1 MTTSE
6 DRLRAYLKQAAN
18 DLLASR
24 RRVREL
30 EDRDAEPIAIIG
42 MACRFPGGVSSPEQ
56 LWDLVAGGGDAVSAF
71 PGDRGWDLERLFDP
85 DPDRAGT
92 SYVREGGFLD
102 DAAGFDAGFF
112 GISPREALAMDPQQR
127 LLLETSWEA
136 VERAGIDPLSLRGT
150 DVGVFAG
157 LFGQDYGS
165 RVRGA
170 RDDVEG
176 YLGSGSAGSV
186 ASGRVAYSL
195 GFVGP
200 ALTVDT
206 ACSSSLVAIH
216 LAAQALRRGEC
227 SLALA
232 GGVTVMASPVSFVEF
247 SRQRGLAADGRCKP
261 FAGGADGTGWGEG
274 AGLLLLERL
283 SVARAAGHRVLAVV
297 RGSAV
302 NQDGASNGLTAPNGP
317 SQRRVI
323 RAALASAD
331 LSTSDVDV
339 VEAHGT
345 GTSLGDPIEA
355 QALLATYGQDRVE
368 PLWLGSVKSNI
379 GHTQGAAGVAGVI
392 KMVEAMRRG
401 VLPRTLHVDEP
412 TPKVDWSAGAVRLLT
427 EAREWPVVDRPR
439 RAGVSSFGI
448 SGTNAHVILEQAP
461 EPEPD
466 AEPPEVPGGVVP
478 LVVSGRGEAGLRAQA
493 AALLSVVESAEVP
506 LAEVGRAL
514 VTSRASL
521 PDRGVVPAADRAE
534 AVAGLRAL
542 AEGTPGVVT
551 GTAVPGGLAM
561 VFSGQGSQR
570 AGMGRE
576 LYEHF
581 PVFRTAVDEVCA
593 ELDAV
598 TLPSVMFEDTDGV
611 LDETGWAQPALFA
624 FEVALFRL
632 LESWGLAPDV
642 VAGHSLGELTAAFVA
657 GVLDLPGA
665 ARLVAARAR
674 LMQAL
679 PPGGAMVSIAGAA
692 EDRVRKVLPGS
703 GVSLA
708 AVNGPESVVISG
720 ERAAVTAVA
729 DELRAAG
736 CRVRHLRV
744 SHACHSELMEPML
757 DDFRDVVKLLSL
769 REPVIPLVS
778 NVTGEVAQPGEVS
791 DPEYWVEHVRAT
803 VRFGAGVAAVAG
815 SGVSTVLEVGPGAVL
830 TGLGVDALP
839 ADARVEFVAT
849 ARKNVSEVRGV
860 LTALAEL
867 HVRGVRVD
875 WTACLGP
882 GGRRPDLPTYAFR
895 HERFWLDAA
904 PDAGDVSAAGLDS
917 PGHPLLG
924 AAVPLAGSGGV
935 VLTGR
940 LSVRSHPWLAEHTV
954 AGAVVVPESVFVELA
969 VRAGDETGCP
979 AIGDLVLDRPLT
991 LSGED
996 AVRLQVAVAEPGE
1009 TGERGITVHG
1019 RPESGRTWTRY
1030 ASGTLTRTAPRPP
1043 LAERPPAARELDISG
1058 CYDDPAD
1065 GRGYGTQFRGLTAA
1079 WSHRR
1084 EIHAEVTAPGA
1095 ADTGFG
1101 LHPALLDAARQAIA
1115 LTAEAP
1121 DGPQLA
1127 AAWTGVTLHATGATT
1142 LLVHV
1147 APAGPAT
1154 FRLTATDP
1162 AGAPV
1167 LTVESITLRP
1177 FGPDE
1182 PAAPQA
1188 ADSLYRVGWL
1198 PAEAAPE
1205 GETVVA
1211 SPRWAGAGVE
1221 AAVRSGPSAGPE
1233 LAGGSASTGVASPG
1247 SAGADVEA
1255 AVRSGLSAGSAPDGE
1270 PALTVVASPRL
1281 ADRLAAAGI
1290 DVRVRPGLS
1299 SGPAPDGPVLA
1310 EIEAADVPAAA
1321 GEALRLCQEW
1331 LAEPRPAAARLVV
1344 LTRDPADTGDAAA
1357 AAARAVVRCAQWE
1370 HPGRFVLAA
1379 LDADD
1384 RSLRALPAALR
1395 GGEPEL
1401 AVRAGVPV
1409 VPRLVRAGAGS
1420 GGARRL
1426 DPAGTVLITGGT
1438 GTLGAVLA
1446 RHLVAEHGVR
1456 HLLLLGPSDAA
1467 GASTAELDADVRV
1480 VACDT
1485 GDREA
1490 LRRLLAEQPLT
1501 AVFHLPTTPDD
1512 CALTE
1517 LTPER
1522 LAAVVQSEVDRVV
1535 HLHELTRDLAAFV
1548 LFTSA
1553 AGLTGEA
1560 GRSVAGAVG
1569 ACLEALV
1576 RQRRAQGQPAL
1587 SIAWA
1592 QPGHGIRPL
1601 SEERT
1606 VRLLDAALEHGDP
1619 VLMPAELDFAE
1630 LRARPV
1636 PALLRAL
1643 VRPGRRVA
1651 QASAATRGALAERL
1665 RGLPPADRYRELL
1678 ELVRKEAAAVLG
1690 HAPGDAVPAER
1701 AFTELGFDSLTA
1713 VQLRNRLTAG
1723 TGVPLPATLLF
1734 DHPNPATLARL
1745 LQAELFQPADDVPPA
1760 MAELDRLAES
1770 LADIPRGSAL
1780 EGEITAR
1787 LQAMLSRWKERTDPG
1802 AGPALPAGSAAAL
1815 FDFIDNQLG
1824 RGKTGEP

>member
-6 DRLRAYLKQAAN
+6 DRLRTYLKQAAN

-30 EDRDAEPIAIIG
+30 EDREAEPIAIIG
-42 MACRFPGGVSSPEQ
+42 MACRFPGGVTSPEQ
-56 LWDLVAGGGDAVSAF
+56 LWDLVSGGGDAVSAF
-71 PGDRGWDLERLFDP
+71 PDDRGWDLDRLFDP

-92 SYVREGGFLD
+92 SYVREGGFLA

-157 LFGQDYGS
+157 LFSQEYGS

-200 ALTVDT
+200 AVTVDT

-247 SRQRGLAADGRCKP
+247 SRQRGLAGDGRCKP

-274 AGLLLLERL
+274 VGLVLLERL
-283 SVARAAGHRVLAVV
+283 SVARAAGHRVLGVV

-323 RAALASAD
+323 RAALSSAG
-331 LSTSDVDV
+331 LSTSDVDA

-355 QALLATYGQDRVE
+355 QALLATYGQDREE

-412 TPKVDWSAGAVRLLT
+412 TPKVDWSAGEVRLLT
-427 EAREWPVVDRPR
+427 EQREWPAVDRPR

-461 EPEPD
+461 EPQPV
-466 AEPPEVPGGVVP
+466 AATPAEVPGGVVP

-493 AALLSVVESAEVP
+493 ATLLSFVESNEIP
-506 LAEVGRAL
+506 LADVGRAL
-514 VTSRASL
+514 VTSRAAL
-521 PDRGVVPAADRAE
+521 PDRGVVLAADRAE
-534 AVAGLRAL
+534 ALAGLRAL

-551 GTAVPGGLAM
+551 GAAVPGGLAM

-576 LYEHF
+576 LYERF
-581 PVFRTAVDEVCA
+581 PVFRAAVDEVCA

-598 TLPSVMFEDTDGV
+598 ALPAVMFEDADRV
-611 LDETGWAQPALFA
+611 LDETGWAQPGLFV

-642 VAGHSLGELTAAFVA
+642 VGGHSLGEVTAAFVA

-665 ARLVAARAR
+665 ARLVAARAS

-679 PPGGAMVSIAGAA
+679 PPGGAMVSIAGAT
-692 EDRVRKVLPGS
+692 EDRVRAVLPDS

-708 AVNGPESVVISG
+708 AVNGPESVVVSG
-720 ERAAVTAVA
+720 ELAAVTAVA
-729 DELRAAG
+729 DYLRAAG
-736 CRVRHLRV
+736 CRVRKLRV
-744 SHACHSELMEPML
+744 SHAFHSELMEPML
-757 DDFRDVVKLLSL
+757 ADFREVVKQLSL
-769 REPVIPLVS
+769 REPVLPLVS

-803 VRFGAGVAAVAG
+803 VRFGAGVAALAR

-830 TGLGVDALP
+830 TGMGADALP

-849 ARKNVSEVRGV
+849 ARKTLPEVRGV

-875 WTACLGP
+875 WTACLGT
-882 GGRRPDLPTYAFR
+882 GGRWPELPTYAFR

-904 PDAGDVSAAGLDS
+904 PDTGDVSAAGLDA

-924 AAVPLAGSGGV
+924 AAVPLADSGGV

-940 LSVRSHPWLAEHTV
+940 LSVRTHPWLADHAVSGV
-954 AGAVVVPESVFVELA
+954 AVVPESVFVELA

-991 LSGED
+991 LPGPD
-996 AVRLQVAVAEPGE
+996 AVRLQVSVAEPDEPG
-1009 TGERGITVHG
+1009 GRRITVHA
-1019 RPESGRTWTRY
+1019 RPESAGHGWTRY
-1030 ASGTLTRTAPRPP
+1030 ASGTLTPAASHPP
-1043 LAERPPAARELDISG
+1043 VVERPPGARPLDVSE
-1058 CYDDPAD
+1058 YDD
-1065 GRGYGTQFRGLTAA
+1065 GTPFRGLTAA
-1079 WSHRR
+1079 WSHQG
-1084 EIHAEVTAPGA
+1084 EIHAEVTSPVP
-1095 ADTGFG
+1095 ADAGFG

-1115 LTAEAP
+1115 LTGEP
-1121 DGPQLA
+1121 PQLA

-1147 APAGPAT
+1147 APVGPAT
-1154 FRLTATDP
+1154 FSLTATDP

-1167 LTVESITLRP
+1167 LTVESIALRP
-1177 FGPDE
+1177 FGADE
-1182 PAAPQA
+1182 LAAPRA
-1188 ADSLYRVGWL
+1188 GESLYRVGWL
-1198 PAEAAPE
+1198 PADA
-1205 GETVVA
+1205 
-1211 SPRWAGAGVE
+1211 
-1221 AAVRSGPSAGPE
+1221 
-1233 LAGGSASTGVASPG
+1233 
-1247 SAGADVEA
+1247 
-1255 AVRSGLSAGSAPDGE
+1255 APDGE
-1270 PALTVVASPRL
+1270 TALTVVGSPHLAGRLASAGISVEASP
-1281 ADRLAAAGI
+1281 D
-1290 DVRVRPGLS
+1290 GL
-1299 SGPAPDGPVLA
+1299 VLA
-1310 EIEAADVPAAA
+1310 EIEAADVPTATR
-1321 GEALRLCQEW
+1321 EALRLCQEW
-1331 LAEPRPAAARLVV
+1331 LAERRPATARLVIV
-1344 LTRDPADTGDAAA
+1344 TRDPADSGDAGDAASPGG

-1370 HPGRFVLAA
+1370 HPGRFLLAT
-1379 LDADD
+1379 LDDD
-1384 RSLRALPAALR
+1384 PRSLRALPAALR
-1395 GGEPEL
+1395 TGEPEV
-1401 AVRAGVPV
+1401 AVRGGAPL

-1420 GGARRL
+1420 GGARPL
-1426 DPAGTVLITGGT
+1426 DPAGTVLITEGT
-1438 GTLGAVLA
+1438 GTLGRALA

-1456 HLLLLGPSDAA
+1456 HLLLLGRSGPAEESAA
-1467 GASTAELDADVRV
+1467 EPEADVRI
-1480 VACDT
+1480 AECDP

-1490 LRRLLAEQPLT
+1490 LGRLLSGIPAEHPLT
-1501 AVFHLPTTPDD
+1501 AVFHLAATPDD
-1512 CALTE
+1512 RALAE
-1517 LTPER
+1517 LAPER
-1522 LAAVVQSEVDRVV
+1522 LAAVLKSEVDQVAN
-1535 HLHELTRDLAAFV
+1535 LHELTRDLAAFV
-1548 LFTSA
+1548 CFSSA
-1553 AGLTGEA
+1553 AGLVGEP
-1560 GRSVAGAVG
+1560 GRGAAGAAG
-1569 ACLEALV
+1569 ACVEALV

-1587 SIAWA
+1587 SLAWP
-1592 QPGHGIRPL
+1592 QPGNGIRPL
-1601 SEERT
+1601 SEAKMLQ
-1606 VRLLDAALEHGDP
+1606 LLDAALDHGDP

-1630 LRARPV
+1630 LRARSAAEPV

-1643 VRPGRRVA
+1643 VRPARRAA
-1651 QASAATRGALAERL
+1651 QASAATRGALADRL
-1665 RGLPPADRYRELL
+1665 RGLPPADRHRELL
-1678 ELVRKEAAAVLG
+1678 ELVRTEAAAVLG
-1690 HAPGDAVPAER
+1690 HAPGDAVPADR

-1713 VQLRNRLTAG
+1713 VQLRNRLTAH
-1723 TGVPLPATLLF
+1723 TGVPLPTTLLF

-1745 LQAELFQPADDVPPA
+1745 LQAELFEAADDVPPVV
-1760 MAELDRLAES
+1760 AELDRVAEC
-1770 LADIPRGSAL
+1770 LADVPRGSGL
-1780 EGEITAR
+1780 ESEITAR

-1802 AGPALPAGSAAAL
+1802 TGPELPAASAADL
-1815 FDFIDNQLG
+1815 FAFIDNQLG
-1824 RGKTGEP
+1824 RGKTGER